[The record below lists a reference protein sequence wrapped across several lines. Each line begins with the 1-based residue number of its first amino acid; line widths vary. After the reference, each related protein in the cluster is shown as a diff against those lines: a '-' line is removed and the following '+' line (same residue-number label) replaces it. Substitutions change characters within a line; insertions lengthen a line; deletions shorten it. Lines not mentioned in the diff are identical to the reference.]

1 MSHDSNILI
10 YFLISNLNPPKKIF
24 ELINTANQEAY
35 IQALEIYQNYVNKKD
50 VEEIKEKKI
59 KIPKDDNY
67 TFHIYISKEE
77 LIFISY
83 TNSKYFS
90 TELNF
95 DMFQEINEYLTT
107 EVDRKI
113 SESQSF
119 LIEDE
124 KDEIKDIIN
133 YYLEEYSFLESLN
146 TIQTESISEDKD
158 ATKDNKNINVN
169 DDKNVELTLKSE
181 KKKDTSQDKLLKK
194 TIVIGENKSLT
205 KSKQLN
211 FRHSLKLKHLARTE
225 KLDKSRVKNKL
236 KFKLDANNKDNKKNI
251 NNDIKYEL
259 INLMYN
265 KSNTCS
271 KIVIMVILSLII
283 AIEIIATILFIYF
296 YNYIK

>member
-24 ELINTANQEAY
+24 ELINSANQEAY

-283 AIEIIATILFIYF
+283 VIEIIATILFIYF

>member
-1 MSHDSNILI
+1 MSHESNILI

-24 ELINTANQEAY
+24 ELINSANQEAY

-194 TIVIGENKSLT
+194 TIVIGDNKSLT

-265 KSNTCS
+265 KSNSCS

-283 AIEIIATILFIYF
+283 VIEIIATILFIYF

>member
-24 ELINTANQEAY
+24 ELINSANQEAY

-194 TIVIGENKSLT
+194 L
-205 KSKQLN
+205 L
-211 FRHSLKLKHLARTE
+211 FL
-225 KLDKSRVKNKL
+225 VK
-236 KFKLDANNKDNKKNI
+236 
-251 NNDIKYEL
+251 
-259 INLMYN
+259 INL
-265 KSNTCS
+265 
-271 KIVIMVILSLII
+271 
-283 AIEIIATILFIYF
+283 
-296 YNYIK
+296 

>member
-1 MSHDSNILI
+1 MSHESNILI

-24 ELINTANQEAY
+24 ELINSANQEAY

-283 AIEIIATILFIYF
+283 VIEIIATILFIYF

>member
-10 YFLISNLNPPKKIF
+10 YFLISNLNPQKKIF
-24 ELINTANQEAY
+24 ELINTANKEAY
-35 IQALEIYQNYVNKKD
+35 IQALEIYHNYVNQKEAED
-50 VEEIKEKKI
+50 IKEKKI
-59 KIPKDDNY
+59 KIPKEDNHA
-67 TFHIYISKEE
+67 FHVYISKEE

-83 TNSKYFS
+83 SNNKYFS

-107 EVDRKI
+107 EINRKI
-113 SESQSF
+113 NETQSF

-265 KSNTCS
+265 KSNNCS
-271 KIVIMVILSLII
+271 KIVIMIILSLII

>member
-1 MSHDSNILI
+1 MSHESNILI

-24 ELINTANQEAY
+24 ELINSANQEAY

-194 TIVIGENKSLT
+194 TIVIGDNKSLT

>member
-1 MSHDSNILI
+1 MSHESNILI

-24 ELINTANQEAY
+24 ELINSANQEAY

-194 TIVIGENKSLT
+194 TIVIGDNKSLT

-271 KIVIMVILSLII
+271 KIVIMIILSLII

>member
-24 ELINTANQEAY
+24 ELINSANQEAY

-271 KIVIMVILSLII
+271 KIVIMIILSLII
-283 AIEIIATILFIYF
+283 VIEIIATILFIYF

>member
-1 MSHDSNILI
+1 MSYDSNILI

-24 ELINTANQEAY
+24 ELINTANKEAY
-35 IQALEIYQNYVNKKD
+35 IQALEIYHNYVNQKEAED
-50 VEEIKEKKI
+50 IKEKKI
-59 KIPKDDNY
+59 KIPKEDNHA
-67 TFHIYISKEE
+67 FHVYISKEE

-83 TNSKYFS
+83 SNNKYFS

-107 EVDRKI
+107 EINRKI
-113 SESQSF
+113 NETQSF

-265 KSNTCS
+265 KSNSCS
-271 KIVIMVILSLII
+271 KIVIMVILTLII
-283 AIEIIATILFIYF
+283 VIEIIATILFIYF
-296 YNYIK
+296 YNYIN

>member
-1 MSHDSNILI
+1 MSHESNILI

-24 ELINTANQEAY
+24 ELINSANQEAY

-158 ATKDNKNINVN
+158 AKKDNKNINVN

-271 KIVIMVILSLII
+271 KIVIMIILSLII

>member
-24 ELINTANQEAY
+24 ELINSANQEAY

-265 KSNTCS
+265 KSNSCS
-271 KIVIMVILSLII
+271 KIVIMIILSLII

>member
-1 MSHDSNILI
+1 MSHESNILI

-24 ELINTANQEAY
+24 ELINSANQEAY

-271 KIVIMVILSLII
+271 KIVIMIILSLII
-283 AIEIIATILFIYF
+283 AIEIIATILFIYRKSR
-296 YNYIK
+296 YY

>member
-1 MSHDSNILI
+1 MSHESNILI

-24 ELINTANQEAY
+24 ELINSANQEAY

-271 KIVIMVILSLII
+271 KIVIMIILSLII
-283 AIEIIATILFIYF
+283 VIEIIATILFIYF

>member
-265 KSNTCS
+265 KSNSCS

-283 AIEIIATILFIYF
+283 VIEIIATILFIYF

>member
-1 MSHDSNILI
+1 MSHESNILI

-24 ELINTANQEAY
+24 ELINSANQEAY

-283 AIEIIATILFIYF
+283 VIEIIATIIFIYF

>member
-1 MSHDSNILI
+1 MSHESNILI

-24 ELINTANQEAY
+24 ELINSANQEAY

-107 EVDRKI
+107 EINRKI
-113 SESQSF
+113 NETQSF

-271 KIVIMVILSLII
+271 KIVIMIILSLII

>member
-1 MSHDSNILI
+1 MSHESNILI

-24 ELINTANQEAY
+24 ELINSANQEAY

-50 VEEIKEKKI
+50 IEEIKEKKI

-194 TIVIGENKSLT
+194 TIVIGDNKSLT

-271 KIVIMVILSLII
+271 KIVIMIILSLII
-283 AIEIIATILFIYF
+283 VIEIIATILFIYF